1 MNTFATTIIQ
11 ILLLVVGLILV
22 VFGAV
27 SLHWGPTILGIIF
40 VFAALSELIFSGG
53 YEI

>member
-1 MNTFATTIIQ
+1 MNNCATTIIQ
-11 ILLLVVGLILV
+11 ILLLIVGLILV

-40 VFAALSELIFSGG
+40 VFVALSELIFSGG
-53 YEI
+53 CEI